1 MLFKAQS
8 RASMSLVSLSSPLA
22 LPAGAVGGL
31 LHWSVVIP
39 GTRRPR
45 GAFQCV
51 GLPTMMAG
59 DLE

>member
-1 MLFKAQS
+1 
-8 RASMSLVSLSSPLA
+8 MSLGLSSPPA
-22 LPAGAVGGL
+22 LSAEAVGGL
-31 LHWSVVIP
+31 LHWSVAIP
-39 GTRRPR
+39 GTQRPR